1 MDKRFEKTKIASI
14 MGIIGNIFLCII
26 KGIIGFLT
34 NSRAMIA
41 DTFNSAGDIFSSLM
55 TYIGNKIAS
64 VPSDDDH
71 NLGHGKAE
79 YIYSLLISIMML
91 LMASKSFF
99 DSTLTLINHQNFTF
113 SIWLIIVCIITIVVK
128 FFLYLYTHK
137 ISKTYKNILI
147 EANSK
152 DHFNDTII
160 TLFSLASCILSMWN
174 IYFVDSIIGM
184 LISLWIGY
192 TGIKIF
198 KDSYDVLMDKSI
210 NDEAK
215 EKVYEIIK
223 RHEEIK
229 KVNHFNSAP
238 VGYKYQIKFTIYLDG
253 NMSTFASHEIADR
266 LEDEIEK
273 EIDEVYLTVIHVNPI
288 DLKTLDE

>member
-99 DSTLTLINHQNFTF
+99 DSALTLINHQNFTF

-160 TLFSLASCILSMWN
+160 TLFSLASCILSMWK

-238 VGYKYQIKFTIYLDG
+238 VGYKYQINFTIYLDG